1 MVFGGGE
8 PDSVVGGVIWFFA
21 EDEDDLLPD
30 VDGEAAEQGAGLGR
44 QRSDRIEYELVW
56 DRLARFGEK
65 RIERKRSRVSARFRH
80 GCGDYTGAYLA
91 LSSLPH
97 LVEYNSMGRVRIRGL
112 RTLFVASDSKEITMA
127 EQSNA
132 AAEERRPDPNEKL
145 VKVFD
150 SEQESEAMVVKGLLD
165 SAGIESDLKSGAFLQ
180 EAFPGLGGMIILVR
194 EEDAEKAR
202 SLIAESRQ
210 PGAADEVDDD
220 ETKS

>member
-1 MVFGGGE
+1 
-8 PDSVVGGVIWFFA
+8 
-21 EDEDDLLPD
+21 
-30 VDGEAAEQGAGLGR
+30 
-44 QRSDRIEYELVW
+44 
-56 DRLARFGEK
+56 
-65 RIERKRSRVSARFRH
+65 
-80 GCGDYTGAYLA
+80 
-91 LSSLPH
+91 
-97 LVEYNSMGRVRIRGL
+97 
-112 RTLFVASDSKEITMA
+112 MA

-165 SAGIESDLKSGAFLQ
+165 SAGIENDLKSGAFLQ

-202 SLIAESRQ
+202 SLIADSRQ